1 MTLATACC
9 VIINMGVFMYIK
21 ILQLINYR
29 NYEQLHIELGKN
41 VNVFMGDNAQGKT
54 NILEAIYYCG
64 FAKSHRTTRDKELI
78 SWNKEQSFI
87 SLSVGR
93 ERLDKKIDINIFKD
107 GKKAIKINSI
117 KISKIGE
124 LVGTFNVV
132 MFSPEDL
139 RIVKESPGVRRKFL
153 DMELCQLNKKYY
165 HNLVQ
170 YNKVLAERNTVIKN
184 SKLDLSMLD
193 IYDDQLAQYAEY
205 IIKSRISY
213 LDKLNEHG
221 RKVHGDITSGKEEI
235 EFKYISTVKNL
246 DNINKSMIDL
256 LYQNRRKDVE
266 KRITSIGPHR
276 DDFNISINSIDAK
289 SYGSQGQQRTAVLT
303 MKFASLRII
312 KELTGEY
319 PVLLLDD
326 VLSELDFNRK
336 RYILSSIQDIQT
348 VITCTG
354 IEDLTDYLDNKSRV
368 FRVRN
373 GFIRG

>member
-1 MTLATACC
+1 
-9 VIINMGVFMYIK
+9 MGVFMYIK
-21 ILQLINYR
+21 SLQLINYR
-29 NYEQLHIELGKN
+29 NYEQLHIKLGKN

-78 SWNKEQSFI
+78 SWEKEQSFV

-117 KISKIGE
+117 KINKIGE

-153 DMELCQLNKKYY
+153 DMELCQLNKNYY

-170 YNKVLAERNTVIKN
+170 YNKVLAERNTVLKN

-193 IYDDQLAQYAEY
+193 IYDDQLAHYAEY
-205 IIKSRISY
+205 IIKARISY
-213 LDKLNEHG
+213 IDKLNEHG
-221 RKVHGDITSGKEEI
+221 RKVHEDITSGKEKI

-256 LYQNRRKDVE
+256 LHQNRRKDSE

-289 SYGSQGQQRTAVLT
+289 SYGSQGQQRTVVLT

-312 KELTGEY
+312 KEITGEY

-348 VITCTG
+348 IITCTG

-373 GFIRG
+373 GLIRG